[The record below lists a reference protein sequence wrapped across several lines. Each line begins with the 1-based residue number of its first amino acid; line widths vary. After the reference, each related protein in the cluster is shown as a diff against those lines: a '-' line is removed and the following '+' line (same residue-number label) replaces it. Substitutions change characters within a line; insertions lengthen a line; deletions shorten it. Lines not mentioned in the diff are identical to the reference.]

1 MQSNISKRVAAEK
14 ADAVDPTIGL
24 MQSEKDEITQAIALA
39 DAEKRIEEE
48 ALPEEVKDLILQE
61 IKIDTFTTLRRYV
74 NLTPSMCD
82 VRGCGWDAAKEA
94 GSKDWYSIPV
104 EQVMPDGKTLGQ
116 KLIGML
122 KYHKATAHTHASL
135 NDHIISQEELRRRQ
149 WAPGQEVILTSVT

>member
-14 ADAVDPTIGL
+14 APVVDPVTGL
-24 MQSEKDEITQAIALA
+24 MEAEKDEIAQAIAIA

-74 NLTPSMCD
+74 SLTPSMCD

-94 GSKDWYSIPV
+94 GSKDWHSIPV
-104 EQVMPDGKTLGQ
+104 DQVMPDGKTLGQ
-116 KLIGML
+116 RLIDML
-122 KYHKATAHTHASL
+122 AYHKSMAHTHAAL

-149 WAPGQEVILTSVT
+149 W

>member
-24 MQSEKDEITQAIALA
+24 MESEKDEIAQAIAIA

-74 NLTPSMCD
+74 SLTPSMCD

-94 GSKDWYSIPV
+94 GSKKWKSLPVDQGMAHGKTPRQKLV
-104 EQVMPDGKTLGQ
+104 EQLSPHQ
-116 KLIGML
+116 KI
-122 KYHKATAHTHASL
+122 
-135 NDHIISQEELRRRQ
+135 
-149 WAPGQEVILTSVT
+149 

>member
-24 MQSEKDEITQAIALA
+24 MESEKDEIAQAIAIA

-74 NLTPSMCD
+74 SLTPSMCD

-94 GSKDWYSIPV
+94 GSKNWNSISVDTGMAPG
-104 EQVMPDGKTLGQ
+104 QNFRQ
-116 KLIGML
+116 KL
-122 KYHKATAHTHASL
+122 KDTHASHKS
-135 NDHIISQEELRRRQ
+135 NTH
-149 WAPGQEVILTSVT
+149 P